1 MVVIKGGAMSAG
13 DMLRD
18 GSMDARCVIKVDW
31 DQVRVSRRRGEED
44 LQAQT
49 RTLVLTVRADMRQ

>member
-18 GSMDARCVIKVDW
+18 GSMDGPCVINVGLGASGGEPT
-31 DQVRVSRRRGEED
+31 SRRGRHAGPDSEV
-44 LQAQT
+44 
-49 RTLVLTVRADMRQ
+49 VLTVRADMRQ